1 MIIIIISRKSEDIRV
16 HSPNML
22 QLTFHGMFFF
32 PFFKING
39 KSSVYWF
46 KIFVLP
52 ESGDALEG
60 ASDWKGQVLFGGPV
74 PRTDLLGHM
83 TCHNNGPALLSPKT
97 HSNKEGK
104 KLIHLLSQIWQKDS
118 MLVYTAWNF
127 TMINTRDLKV
137 ETENT
142 SVWTHSSLWLLLKN
156 IDNRKQFP

>member
-1 MIIIIISRKSEDIRV
+1 MGSLVFIDLKYLFYLKVVTLLRV
-16 HSPNML
+16 HL
-22 QLTFHGMFFF
+22 
-32 PFFKING
+32 I
-39 KSSVYWF
+39 
-46 KIFVLP
+46 
-52 ESGDALEG
+52 E
-60 ASDWKGQVLFGGPV
+60 GQVLFGGPV
-74 PRTDLLGHM
+74 PQTDLMGHM

-118 MLVYTAWNF
+118 MLVYMAWNF
-127 TMINTRDLKV
+127 TMINTRDLKG